1 MKAGAGRCA
10 TGAEIEKAAN
20 LPRDGGP
27 TLLRRVEES
36 GAGIALN
43 SRSGCAAGSLRWGN
57 EDKRSSLL
65 NSCHHPTAD

>member
-1 MKAGAGRCA
+1 MPQEQKLK
-10 TGAEIEKAAN
+10 KAAN

-57 EDKRSSLL
+57 EEKRISLL
-65 NSCHHPTAD
+65 DPCHHPTAD